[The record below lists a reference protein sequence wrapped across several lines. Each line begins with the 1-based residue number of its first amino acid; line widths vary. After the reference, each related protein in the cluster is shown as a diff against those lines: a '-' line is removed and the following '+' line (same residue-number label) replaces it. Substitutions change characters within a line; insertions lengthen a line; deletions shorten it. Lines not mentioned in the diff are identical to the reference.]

1 MKHFTWMW
9 YSISMFCFWQIF
21 SSAACDYNCYTEN
34 SSPPS
39 EKRGPANGVQSVS
52 NQPTSGSDRQQSAL
66 AWVSPSMVA
75 PSQRYP
81 VPPTVYHLWCISIHS
96 NLAVSDRSVETSGG
110 FSAKIST
117 PGDIR
122 VGLLKYGPQR
132 FSWIFLYFLWHQG
145 IVIGGGNGCWKP
157 ALNLDSLEMA
167 YYAHQVHLLYWQ
179 PTFVMDKS
187 CMFHTTN
194 KIQLSQTILRISN
207 CSYNSAV
214 S

>member
-1 MKHFTWMW
+1 MFVSFKPYTTSYFIGCDQIAFWGGFPHWNELKYWTHGTYMKHFTWMW

-132 FSWIFLYFLWHQG
+132 FSWIFLYF
-145 IVIGGGNGCWKP
+145 
-157 ALNLDSLEMA
+157 
-167 YYAHQVHLLYWQ
+167 
-179 PTFVMDKS
+179 
-187 CMFHTTN
+187 
-194 KIQLSQTILRISN
+194 
-207 CSYNSAV
+207 
-214 S
+214 